1 MKYLEIIISIYILI
15 IVLMIFYQIICG
27 LKSKYLKKKTEEVIK
42 DVFIENNEEP
52 NLDLSILKKQ
62 GIDVEHGLELLG
74 DEETYIMTL
83 EDFLNESKT
92 RLPKI
97 EEYRI
102 QKDMANYA
110 ILVHAMK
117 SDSKYLG
124 FMKLADL
131 SYQHELASK
140 ENNNAFVEEHYDE
153 LMNEVGTILTI
164 VKNFLG
170 K

>member
-1 MKYLEIIISIYILI
+1 
-15 IVLMIFYQIICG
+15 
-27 LKSKYLKKKTEEVIK
+27 
-42 DVFIENNEEP
+42 
-52 NLDLSILKKQ
+52 
-62 GIDVEHGLELLG
+62 
-74 DEETYIMTL
+74 MTL